1 MDRRSARAGGTKS
14 ASRVALAIALLVAC
28 GVLFGGVAAAASAA
42 VGFTVLPTL
51 PGPLGIGQ
59 ANAPG
64 SLEIENASS
73 GLEDAPE
80 VRLGTITLVPSCDT
94 GAISSGDC
102 PAAAADPGV
111 LELSSSGNRRGRHL
125 ETVAK
130 KDPEGRYVLTLRTGG
145 LSLKVH
151 HLVALVRAD
160 ERQDPD
166 AARRRRALP
175 ASSTTTVHRLSHA
188 GDET

>member
-111 LELSSSGNRRGRHL
+111 LELSSSG
-125 ETVAK
+125 
-130 KDPEGRYVLTLRTGG
+130 TGEAG
-145 LSLKVH
+145 TS
-151 HLVALVRAD
+151 R
-160 ERQDPD
+160 PS
-166 AARRRRALP
+166 RRRIPKGA
-175 ASSTTTVHRLSHA
+175 TC
-188 GDET
+188 